1 MANKASEDIR
11 THLFEL
17 QDEIYRLRADYR
29 TFQARV
35 IVVPAESI
43 IGVRTPLLRKYAKEL
58 LGTELAFEFMKDLPH
73 QYHEEKQLH
82 SFFIG
87 QSKDFDWMIEQLD
100 IYLPYIDNWA
110 TCDSICPKTFKKHTA
125 NLMPHIERWMATGHT
140 YSIRF
145 AIECLMSF
153 YLDDAFDPKQLQMV
167 AAFSASDEYYVK
179 MMVAWYFATAMAKQW
194 DDVRPIMD
202 EGLLADWTHNKAI
215 QKAIESYRIS
225 PEQKEYLRQI
235 NKKKR

>member
-58 LGTELAFEFMKDLPH
+58 FGTELSFEFMKDLPH

-82 SFFIG
+82 SFLLVSQKTLIG
-87 QSKDFDWMIEQLD
+87 
-100 IYLPYIDNWA
+100 
-110 TCDSICPKTFKKHTA
+110 
-125 NLMPHIERWMATGHT
+125 
-140 YSIRF
+140 
-145 AIECLMSF
+145 
-153 YLDDAFDPKQLQMV
+153 
-167 AAFSASDEYYVK
+167 
-179 MMVAWYFATAMAKQW
+179 
-194 DDVRPIMD
+194 
-202 EGLLADWTHNKAI
+202 
-215 QKAIESYRIS
+215 
-225 PEQKEYLRQI
+225 
-235 NKKKR
+235 